1 MYVAEMSSPK
11 QRGFLGSFNVIQL
24 MIGILLS
31 YMMGV
36 IPGVLYIHSALFML
50 AVLLIFEFLTIFLKE
65 SPRWL
70 LMKNHTH
77 EAKKSLYWLYQ
88 SEEAVE
94 QMMEHIRKSLN
105 QTNLALKDKLKIF
118 TQRRVYLPLVLTVA
132 ITFFYEFTGS
142 NVIISYAAQIFLTAK
157 VKHPNETAIY
167 SIGLVQLIAI
177 LISAFLT
184 DHVGRKKLLMCGSI
198 GIVVSNIALGT
209 HLYLTHFQQCN
220 FSVNS
225 SNQTYGDELYSGDNS
240 NEECYSS
247 LPVLPISSIILFSFL
262 YGVGWRTVP
271 YIMMGEMYPNE
282 VRGIL
287 SGIGILLLS
296 IMTI

>member
-50 AVLLIFEFLTIFLKE
+50 AVLLIFEFLTIFFKE

-77 EAKKSLYWLYQ
+77 EAKKSLYWFYQ

-105 QTNLALKDKLKIF
+105 QTNLALKDKLKMF

-157 VKHPNETAIY
+157 VKPPNETAIY
-167 SIGLVQLIAI
+167 SIGLSTV
-177 LISAFLT
+177 
-184 DHVGRKKLLMCGSI
+184 
-198 GIVVSNIALGT
+198 N
-209 HLYLTHFQQCN
+209 CN
-220 FSVNS
+220 S
-225 SNQTYGDELYSGDNS
+225 
-240 NEECYSS
+240 C
-247 LPVLPISSIILFSFL
+247 FSFFD
-262 YGVGWRTVP
+262 
-271 YIMMGEMYPNE
+271 
-282 VRGIL
+282 
-287 SGIGILLLS
+287 
-296 IMTI
+296 